1 MLMSRLPYFFS
12 SSLGRKYIMALTG
25 LLLGGFL
32 VVHAAGNSLIFQS
45 REAFTAYADHLHSL
59 GLLLPAAGLLLL
71 AVFLLHILTGFSL
84 ALHNWRAKGSRPA
97 LCKSPARWCGWP
109 ARIMPYSG
117 VAVLAFLLLHLA
129 TVRFADQTVPVAER
143 ISQTLT
149 DPLLAGLYAAGIAA
163 LGLHISHGFW
173 SLTQSL
179 GLNHPRWNWLLRTVG
194 CLCGSLSISVFAG
207 IILLH
212 LA

>member
-1 MLMSRLPYFFS
+1 MSRLPYFFS

-32 VVHAAGNSLIFQS
+32 VAHAAGNSLIFHS
-45 REAFTAYADHLHSL
+45 RTAFTAYADHLHSL

-71 AVFLLHILTGFSL
+71 AVFLLHIVTGFSL
-84 ALHNWRAKGSRPA
+84 ALHNWRAKGSLRRSA
-97 LCKSPARWCGWP
+97 AGWRGWP
-109 ARIMPYSG
+109 ARMMPYSG
-117 VAVLAFLLLHLA
+117 AAVLAFMLLHLA

-179 GLNHPRWNWLLRTVG
+179 GLNHPRWNWLLRAVG
-194 CLCGSLSISVFAG
+194 CFCGSLSISVFAG

-212 LA
+212 FA